1 MVRLI
6 SNKFLLKLLLLNFTV
21 CTLILMNYNKIFKI
35 SNRKFINFVENMLIT
50 QYRMDIIMIFTK
62 SMLIQFL
69 IEEDNTKCKL
79 FVSLFI

>member
-6 SNKFLLKLLLLNFTV
+6 SNKFLLKLLLLHFTV

-35 SNRKFINFVENMLIT
+35 SNRKFINFVENVLIT

-62 SMLIQFL
+62 SMLIQFF
-69 IEEDNTKCKL
+69 IEEYDTKCKL
-79 FVSLFI
+79 FVSLLI